1 MRAPESDHLGFI
13 PNLTT
18 ATFSQLLPFS
28 KSQFPQMED
37 GNYNTIS
44 LQSFLQGLT
53 NWGKESIWYSAWC
66 PASSLQVLVVA
77 INIDTYIA
85 FL

>member
-13 PNLTT
+13 PNVTI

-28 KSQFPQMED
+28 KSQFPQRED
-37 GNYNTIS
+37 GKYNTVS

-53 NWGKESIWYSAWC
+53 NWGQKKGLAQGL
-66 PASSLQVLVVA
+66 ASCELSTSVSGCS
-77 INIDTYIA
+77 Y
-85 FL
+85 

>member
-1 MRAPESDHLGFI
+1 MKAPKSDHLGFI

-18 ATFSQLLPFS
+18 ATFSQLLSFS

-37 GNYNTIS
+37 GKYTIS

-53 NWGKESIWYSAWC
+53 NWGKESIWYSALY

-77 INIDTYIA
+77 IIIDTYIA